1 MAGTFDV
8 SLVRMEKGEFRVM
21 AISGDTH
28 LGGGDFD
35 NRIVSYLVEEFKKKH
50 KKDIKDNRSWKIEGC
65 FRESQKLIA
74 SLRALIL
81 HQP

>member
-1 MAGTFDV
+1 
-8 SLVRMEKGEFRVM
+8 MEKGEFRVM

-50 KKDIKDNRSWKIEGC
+50 KKDIKDNPKALGR
-65 FRESQKLIA
+65 
-74 SLRALIL
+74 LRAASERAKN
-81 HQP
+81 